1 MVKAGIFRRPA
12 IPLVVAVMMI
22 SAACGG
28 GSAASDAPLA
38 PSAPVTP
45 EWQRIIDAAKTEG
58 TVAVYSSQGSDQ
70 LNDLAKRFEAA
81 YGIKVD
87 VLRDV
92 DANLEAK
99 VDAER
104 TSGQPIADVLAIA
117 DGAYVTAKGKEG
129 WWVAPTGP
137 DFQVPAFDRSRYVA
151 EDGSFV
157 SSAAVFVPAWN
168 TQSLP
173 EGIRSYADL
182 LNPKLAGKI
191 GVNDPA
197 VSPAVVDFYAYL
209 QEQNGPNYVD
219 ELAALKPQIFASVL
233 PMGQALT
240 AGQIWAVVGGGA
252 PLDEKEQGAPVDFF
266 VPNPV
271 WGALFR
277 TAVLANAPHPNA
289 AQLFANFMVTAEG
302 QDAIAHEA
310 ASVLPDIPSAVA
322 NVAAVR
328 AFDPASL
335 DAEKIEQFRAEF
347 RQKFQGGA

>member
-1 MVKAGIFRRPA
+1 MLKSGFFGRPA
-12 IPLVVAVMMI
+12 IPLVAAVMMV
-22 SAACGG
+22 AAGCG
-28 GSAASDAPLA
+28 GSADSATPAA

-45 EWQRIIDAAKTEG
+45 EWQKTIDAAKTEG
-58 TVAVYSSQGSDQ
+58 TVTVYSSQGSDQ
-70 LNDLAKRFEAA
+70 LNDLAKRFEQA
-81 YGIKVD
+81 YGIHVD

-99 VDAER
+99 VDAEHA
-104 TSGQPIADVLAIA
+104 SGQPIADVVALA

-129 WWVAPTGP
+129 RWAAPSGP
-137 DFQVPAFDRSRYVA
+137 DFQVPAYDRSRYLA

-157 SSAAVFVPAWN
+157 SSAAVFVLAWN

-173 EGIRSYADL
+173 AGLRSFSDL
-182 LNPKLAGKI
+182 LNPELVGKI

-197 VSPAVVDFYAYL
+197 VSPAVVDFYSYL
-209 QEQNGPNYVD
+209 QEQNGPGFVD
-219 ELAALKPQIFASVL
+219 QLAAQKPQIFPSVL

-240 AGQIWAVVGGGA
+240 AGQVWAVVGGGA
-252 PLDEKEQGAPVDFF
+252 PVDEMEQGAPVDFL
-266 VPNPV
+266 VPNPA

-289 AQLFANFMVTAEG
+289 AQLFANFLITAEG

-322 NVAAVR
+322 NVADVR
-328 AFDPASL
+328 AFDPANL
-335 DAEKIEQFRAEF
+335 TTEQIETFRAEF
-347 RQKFQGGA
+347 RQKFQQP